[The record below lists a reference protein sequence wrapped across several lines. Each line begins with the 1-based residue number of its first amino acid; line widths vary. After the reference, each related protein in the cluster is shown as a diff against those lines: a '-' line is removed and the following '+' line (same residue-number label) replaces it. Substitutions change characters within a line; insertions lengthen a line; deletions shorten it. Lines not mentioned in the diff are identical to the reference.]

1 MARVKFIRDKEP
13 NIKALTANNK
23 VIDGA
28 LYVALDTGTMWLGTG
43 TNTLLQLRDN
53 IDTNTNTTYDVSIE
67 GHTITLSGSDGST
80 KSVTVP
86 DNNTWRPVVNNLTST
101 ATDQSLS
108 AAQGKILNESKIS
121 SFAATASV
129 DNSVGT
135 PTVSVTKSG
144 TTTSPTY
151 NFAFQNLRGATGPVG
166 PTGNGITGTT
176 VTYQAGNSGL
186 VAPTGIWTN
195 TIPELKPGQFLWT
208 RIAFTDSK
216 NTTTYSY
223 SLAQQGVTGP
233 TGNPGAIGPIGPQGP
248 QGETG
253 PVGPTGKT
261 GAVSSVSTTGSGNVV
276 TAVSGTSQI
285 TVTKGFTAA
294 PSDIIVVSAT
304 QPTSSNCKI
313 WIKI

>member
-13 NIKALTANNK
+13 NIKALTASNK

-166 PTGNGITGTT
+166 P
-176 VTYQAGNSGL
+176 
-186 VAPTGIWTN
+186 
-195 TIPELKPGQFLWT
+195 
-208 RIAFTDSK
+208 
-216 NTTTYSY
+216 
-223 SLAQQGVTGP
+223 
-233 TGNPGAIGPIGPQGP
+233 
-248 QGETG
+248 
-253 PVGPTGKT
+253 VGPTGKT

-276 TAVSGTSQI
+276 TAVSGTSKI